1 MEFAIYDQALAA
13 KEAALIKFLQ
23 QYQRPAL
30 AFSGGV
36 DSSVLL
42 AACHEAKV
50 EALPISAISEFTPH
64 FEQEDAQNVAEET
77 NSQLITINLHPLDN
91 PAIVANDSLRCYHCK
106 KVLMTALQD
115 KAKALGCEIL
125 LDGANVDDTGDY
137 RPGMKAAKELGVVSP
152 LLACGLTKAEVRA
165 LALKYGLSVA
175 HKPAYACLASRI
187 AYKEPLSAEKLKMI
201 ELAEDYIRALGL
213 HNVRV
218 RCHGQ
223 LARLEVNPQ
232 EIALIAAGFRQSIQ
246 QKLQAIGFTYV
257 TLDLQGYRTGS
268 MNNELKQN
276 K

>member
-1 MEFAIYDQALAA
+1 MEIAIFDQALAA
-13 KEAALIKFLQ
+13 KEAALIKYLQ

-42 AACHEAKV
+42 ATCREAKV
-50 EALPISAISEFTPH
+50 NVIPITALSEFTPL
-64 FEQEDAQNVAEET
+64 FEQNDAKNIAQET
-77 NSQLITINLHPLDN
+77 QTQLITIQLHPLDN

-106 KVLMTALQD
+106 KALMTALQ
-115 KAKALGCEIL
+115 AKANELGCDIL
-125 LDGANVDDTGDY
+125 LDGANLDDTSDY

-187 AYKEPLSAEKLKMI
+187 AYKEPLSAEKLKMV
-201 ELAEDYIRALGL
+201 EQAEDYLRSLGF
-213 HNVRV
+213 HEVRV
-218 RCHGQ
+218 RCHGS
-223 LARLEVNPQ
+223 LARIEVNPK
-232 EIALIAAGFRQSIQ
+232 EIALIAAGLRQSIL

-268 MNNELKQN
+268 LNSEIKKN
-276 K
+276 

>member
-1 MEFAIYDQALAA
+1 MEIAIFDQALAA

-23 QYQRPAL
+23 QYQHPAL

-42 AACHEAKV
+42 AACREAKV
-50 EALPISAISEFTPH
+50 NVIPITALSEFTPL
-64 FEQEDAQNVAEET
+64 FEQNDAKNIAQET
-77 NSQLITINLHPLDN
+77 QAQLITIQLHPLDN

-106 KVLMTALQD
+106 KALMTALQA
-115 KAKALGCEIL
+115 KAKELDCDIL
-125 LDGANVDDTGDY
+125 LDGANLDDTGDY

-187 AYKEPLSAEKLKMI
+187 AYKEPLSAEKLKMV
-201 ELAEDYIRALGL
+201 EQAEDYLRSLGF
-213 HNVRV
+213 HEVRV
-218 RCHGQ
+218 RCHGS
-223 LARLEVNPQ
+223 LARIEVNPK

-268 MNNELKQN
+268 LNSEIKKN
-276 K
+276 